1 MVMDHISKE
10 ERMAGT
16 EPQHLLSGYKV
27 LDFTQVLAGPT
38 VTRLMAEMGAEIIK
52 VEIAPN
58 GDISRALPFLKN
70 GRSGYF
76 IQQNR
81 GKKSLCVDVRQPQGQ
96 EIIKGLIKQVDV
108 VVENFSP
115 GTIGRLG
122 FGYDVVKQLNPRAIM
137 CSVSAL
143 GQTGPLSRIPGYDYI
158 GQAYAGVTYMIG
170 DPNGPPSFP
179 MLGLGDVSTGVHA
192 YAAIASA
199 LLYRERTGKG
209 QYLDI
214 TLLDSYF
221 HCHELNVQLYSGTQ
235 GAVQP
240 KRSGSHH
247 YAVSPAGLFK
257 GKETYLFILCLE
269 HQWQVLCRAMG
280 KPELIDDP
288 RFATNV
294 KRVEHQAEMI
304 PIIEDWIRAQAS
316 DDEAVRILQ
325 EGHVPVAPVLSIA
338 EAINHPHLRERRT
351 VRRISD
357 RVLGELDIPGMPLRF
372 SEFPEELPLQAP
384 LLGEHNEEILRGY
397 LAYTPE
403 QIRQLE
409 SEGVLKRDLEK

>member
-1 MVMDHISKE
+1 
-10 ERMAGT
+10 MAQT
-16 EPQHLLSGYKV
+16 EPQHVLSGYKV

-81 GKKSLCVDVRQPQGQ
+81 GKKSLCVDVRHPKGR
-96 EIIKGLIKQVDV
+96 EIIQNLIKQVDV

-143 GQTGPLSRIPGYDYI
+143 GQTGPLAGIPGYDYI

-257 GKETYLFILCLE
+257 GKDGYLFILCLE
-269 HQWQVLCRAMG
+269 HQWAVLCRAMG
-280 KPELIDDP
+280 KPELIEDP

-294 KRVEHQAEMI
+294 KRVEHQSEMVR
-304 PIIEDWIRAQAS
+304 IIEDWIRAQAS

-325 EGHVPVAPVLSIA
+325 AGHVPVAPVLSIA
-338 EAINHPHLRERRT
+338 EAVNHPHLRERRT
-351 VRRISD
+351 VRRITD

-384 LLGEHNEEILRGY
+384 LLGEHNEEILRSY

-403 QIRQLE
+403 QVQQLE
-409 SEGVLKRDLEK
+409 NEGVLKRDPTK

>member
-1 MVMDHISKE
+1 
-10 ERMAGT
+10 MAGT

-52 VEIAPN
+52 VEISPN

-81 GKKSLCVDVRQPQGQ
+81 GKKSLCVDVRHTKGQ
-96 EIIKGLIKQVDV
+96 EIIKDLIKQVDV

-122 FGYDVVKQLNPRAIM
+122 FDYKVVKQLNPRVIM
-137 CSVSAL
+137 CSISAL
-143 GQTGPLSRIPGYDYI
+143 GQTGPLAGVPGYDYI

-170 DPNGPPSFP
+170 DPDGPPSFP

-247 YAVSPAGLFK
+247 YAISPAGLFK

-269 HQWQVLCRAMG
+269 HQWQLLCRAMG

-288 RFATNV
+288 RFFTNV
-294 KRVEHQAEMI
+294 KRVENQAEMTR
-304 PIIEDWIRAQAS
+304 IIDEWIVAQQS

-325 EGHVPVAPVLSIA
+325 AGHVPVAPVLSIA

-351 VRRISD
+351 VRRITD

>member
-1 MVMDHISKE
+1 
-10 ERMAGT
+10 MAET

-52 VEIAPN
+52 VEMAPN
-58 GDISRALPFLKN
+58 GEISRALPFLKN

-81 GKKSLCVDVRQPQGQ
+81 GKKSLCVDVRHAKGQ
-96 EIIKGLIKQVDV
+96 EIIKNLVKQVDV

-122 FGYDVVKQLNPRAIM
+122 FGYDVVKQLNPRVVM
-137 CSVSAL
+137 CSISAL
-143 GQTGPLSRIPGYDYI
+143 GQTGPLASIPGYDYI
-158 GQAYAGVTYMIG
+158 GQAYAGVTSMIG
-170 DPNGPPSFP
+170 DPNGAPSFP

-240 KRSGSHH
+240 TRSGSHH

-269 HQWQVLCRAMG
+269 HQWAGLCRAMG
-280 KPELIDDP
+280 KSELIDDP
-288 RFATNV
+288 RFFTNV
-294 KRVEHQAEMI
+294 KRVEHQAEMVQ
-304 PIIEDWIRAQAS
+304 IIEEWIVAQQS

-325 EGHVPVAPVLSIA
+325 AGHVPVAPVLSIA

-351 VRRISD
+351 VRRITD

-384 LLGEHNEEILRGY
+384 LLGEHNAEILRDY

>member
-1 MVMDHISKE
+1 MST
-10 ERMAGT
+10 A
-16 EPQHLLSGYKV
+16 EPQHILSGYKV

-58 GDISRALPFLKN
+58 GEISRGLPFLKD

-81 GKKSLCVDVRQPQGQ
+81 GKKSLCVDVRHPKGQ
-96 EIIKGLIKQVDV
+96 EIIKNLIKQVDV

-115 GTIGRLG
+115 GVISRLG
-122 FGYDVVKQLNPRAIM
+122 FGYDVVKELNPRAVM

-143 GQTGPLSRIPGYDYI
+143 GQTGPLANVPGYDYI

-209 QYLDI
+209 QHLDI

-221 HCHELNVQLYSGTQ
+221 HCHELNVQLYSGTK

-247 YAVSPAGLFK
+247 YAVAPAGLFK
-257 GKETYLFILCLE
+257 GKEQYLFILCLE

-280 KPELIDDP
+280 KPELIDDQ
-288 RFATNV
+288 RFYTNN
-294 KRVEHQAEMI
+294 KRVENQPEMAR
-304 PIIEDWIRAQAS
+304 IIEEWIVAQKS

-338 EAINHPHLRERRT
+338 DAINHPHLRARRT
-351 VRRISD
+351 IRTITD

-372 SEFPEELPLQAP
+372 SEFPEDLPLQAP
-384 LLGEHNEEILRGY
+384 LLGEHNAEILRNY
-397 LAYTPE
+397 LSYTPD
-403 QIRQLE
+403 QIQQLE
-409 SEGVLKRDLEK
+409 SEGVLKRDPDK

>member
-1 MVMDHISKE
+1 M
-10 ERMAGT
+10 T
-16 EPQHLLSGYKV
+16 TPEPQHILSGYKV

-52 VEIAPN
+52 VEMAPN
-58 GDISRALPFLKN
+58 GEISRALPFLKD

-81 GKKSLCVDVRQPQGQ
+81 GKKSLCVDVRHQKGQ
-96 EIIKGLIKQVDV
+96 EILRNLIKQVDV

-115 GTIGRLG
+115 GVISRLG
-122 FGYDVVKQLNPRAIM
+122 FGYDVVKELNPRAIM
-137 CSVSAL
+137 CSISAL
-143 GQTGPLSRIPGYDYI
+143 GQTGPLANVPGYDYI

-221 HCHELNVQLYSGTQ
+221 HCHELNVQLYSGTH

-257 GKETYLFILCLE
+257 GREQYLFILCLE

-280 KPELIDDP
+280 KPELVDDQ
-288 RFATNV
+288 RFYTNN
-294 KRVEHQAEMI
+294 KRVENQPEMVK
-304 PIIEDWIRAQAS
+304 IIEEWIVSQKS

-338 EAINHPHLRERRT
+338 EAVNHPHLRERHT
-351 VRRISD
+351 VRRITD

-384 LLGEHNEEILRGY
+384 LLGEHNAEILRNY
-397 LAYTPE
+397 LSYTPE
-403 QIRQLE
+403 QIQQLE
-409 SEGVLKRDLEK
+409 SEGVLKRDPEK